1 MNPRFADPRERLL
14 ISTEIR
20 QFFVHRRSMHFIP
33 LILVGI
39 FLAQWPYWESALAVV
54 ILVVAAGLE
63 PQFNNI
69 LFRTPSELE
78 SLSVLPFPWTSVV
91 RAKNIAAILLFLMM
105 LPIVAA
111 VILYFPVTPV
121 TPGQSL
127 TAAWYVATIIFPL
140 IHIGNL
146 RSVTNPRRE
155 SGWRFDDMSGA
166 VELLLTLAVL
176 SLPFAIIVEL
186 LDMPAL
192 CLLYFAATFIFW
204 WRHSLVH
211 TARMIEN
218 KRIEICLTR

>member
-1 MNPRFADPRERLL
+1 MSVPFADPRERIL

-20 QFFVHRRSMHFIP
+20 QFFIHRRSRHFIP
-33 LILVGI
+33 LILAGI
-39 FLAQWPYWESALAVV
+39 FLAQWPYWGSPLAVV
-54 ILVVAAGLE
+54 ILVTAAGLE

-78 SLSVLPFPWTSVV
+78 SLSVLPLSWTSVV
-91 RAKNIAAILLFLMM
+91 KAKNIAAIVLLSIM

-111 VILYFPVTPV
+111 VVLYFPATPV
-121 TPGQSL
+121 TPGQTV
-127 TAAWYVATIIFPL
+127 TAVWYILTIIFPL

-146 RSVTNPRRE
+146 RSVANPRRE
-155 SGWRFDDMSGA
+155 SGWRFDDVSGA

-176 SLPFAIIVEL
+176 SLPFAIIIEVL
-186 LDMPAL
+186 AMPSL

-211 TARMIEN
+211 TARLIEN
-218 KRIEICLTR
+218 KRIEICLIR